1 MEKAIEWLQRVP
13 LDPGFTA
20 PEALETAEFSV
31 AWLHQQALERVSMAK
46 TYDVAVLGAG
56 PAGIF
61 ASLELCNAGLSVLL
75 LDKGRELDSRVCPV
89 QNGSEGCRLCSPC
102 HLVSGFGGAGA
113 FSDGKLTLST
123 QVGGRLT
130 ELIGFEQAKALID
143 YVDSIYLRFGAPPKV
158 YGVGDNLPAL
168 EREAASAGLK
178 LTPVKLR
185 HLGTEFCL
193 ATLKGMRDYLSSRVD
208 IRLRTTIRNI
218 IVGDGAIEAIETS
231 DCERLSC
238 RYLILAPGRE
248 GSEWLSNEAERLGL
262 SLESNPVDVGCRVEV
277 PMATTEKLTS
287 TLYES
292 KLEFYSR
299 SFNDRVRTFC
309 MCPGGEVIMES
320 TGGSD
325 PVITVNGTGY
335 ARPRTRNTNFALLVS
350 TTFTEPFHEPIAYGK
365 YLARLANIL
374 SGSVLVQRFGDL
386 IDGRRSTQAR
396 LESNPLEPSLKA
408 AAPGDLSFALPYRY
422 LKSIV
427 EMLQAMDKLVPG
439 VASPQT
445 LLYGIEVKF
454 YSSQLKL
461 TPSLETEITNIFAA
475 GDGAGVSRGLVQ
487 ASASG
492 IVAAREILKRLGEEP
507 SKET

>member
-1 MEKAIEWLQRVP
+1 
-13 LDPGFTA
+13 
-20 PEALETAEFSV
+20 
-31 AWLHQQALERVSMAK
+31 MAK
-46 TYDVAVLGAG
+46 IYDVVIVGAG

-61 ASLELCNAGLSVLL
+61 ASLELCNAGLGVLL
-75 LDKGRELDSRVCPV
+75 LDKGGEIDTRVCPV
-89 QNGSEGCRLCSPC
+89 QNGSGRCVLCSPC

-123 QVGGRLT
+123 QVGGQLK
-130 ELIGFEQAKALID
+130 ELIGFDQAQALID
-143 YVDSIYLRFGAPPKV
+143 YVDSIYLKFGAPSKV
-158 YGVGDNLPAL
+158 YGIGGNLPEL
-168 EREAASAGLK
+168 EREAALAELT

-185 HLGTEFCL
+185 HLGTEFCHE
-193 ATLKGMRDYLSSRVD
+193 TLKAMQNYLSSRLD
-208 IRLRTTIRNI
+208 IRLRTTIKNI
-218 IVGDGAIEAIETS
+218 IANDSAVKVVETS
-231 DCERLSC
+231 NGERLSC

-248 GSEWLSNEAERLGL
+248 GAEWLGNEAKRLKLGL
-262 SLESNPVDVGCRVEV
+262 KSNPVDVGCRIEV
-277 PMATTEKLTS
+277 PMPTMEKLTS

-292 KLEFYSR
+292 KLEFYSK

-325 PVITVNGTGY
+325 PVITVNGIGY
-335 ARPRTRNTNFALLVS
+335 TQPRTKNTNFAILVS

-365 YLARLANIL
+365 YLARLANVL
-374 SGSVLVQRFGDL
+374 SGSVLVQRLGDL
-386 IDGRRSTQAR
+386 MDGHRSTQAR
-396 LESNPLEPSLKA
+396 LQNSPIEPSLKA
-408 AAPGDLSFALPYRY
+408 ATPGDLSFALPYRY

-427 EMLQAMDKLVPG
+427 EMLQAMDKVVPG

-461 TPSLETEITNIFAA
+461 TPCLETEIGSIFAA

-492 IVAAREILKRLGEEP
+492 IVAAREIVRRLGKKSSP
-507 SKET
+507 AI

>member
-1 MEKAIEWLQRVP
+1 
-13 LDPGFTA
+13 
-20 PEALETAEFSV
+20 
-31 AWLHQQALERVSMAK
+31 MARS
-46 TYDVAVLGAG
+46 YDVVIVGAG

-61 ASLELCNAGLSVLL
+61 ASLELCNAGLNVLL
-75 LDKGRELDSRVCPV
+75 LDKGREIAARLCPLQHGGDCCV
-89 QNGSEGCRLCSPC
+89 LCSPC

-123 QVGGRLT
+123 QVGGRLA
-130 ELIGFEQAKALID
+130 ELIGFDRARELID
-143 YVDSIYLRFGAPPKV
+143 YVDSIYLRFGAPLKV
-158 YGVGDNLPAL
+158 YGTGQNIGAL
-168 EREAASAGLK
+168 EQEAALSGLR

-185 HLGTEFCL
+185 HLGTEICHEAL
-193 ATLKGMRDYLSSRVD
+193 GAMQSYLSPRLE
-208 IRLRTTIRNI
+208 IRLRTTIESI
-218 IVGDGAIEAIETS
+218 TVDDTGDKIVETGDG
-231 DCERLSC
+231 ERLSC

-248 GSEWLSNEAERLGL
+248 GSEWLCNEARRLKL
-262 SLESNPVDVGCRVEV
+262 TLRSNPVDVGCRIEV
-277 PMATTEKLTS
+277 PMTTMEKLTS

-292 KLEFYSR
+292 KLEFYSE

-325 PVITVNGTGY
+325 PVITVNGIGY
-335 ARPRTRNTNFALLVS
+335 TQPKTRNTNFAVLVS

-365 YLARLANIL
+365 YVARLANIL
-374 SGSVLVQRFGDL
+374 SGGVLLQRLGDL
-386 IDGRRSTQAR
+386 MDGRRSTQAR
-396 LESNPLEPSLKA
+396 LQNSPIEPSLRA
-408 AAPGDLSFALPYRY
+408 AVPGDLSFALPYRY

-427 EMLQAMDKLVPG
+427 EMLQAMDRLVPG
-439 VASPQT
+439 VASPHT

-461 TPSLETEITNIFAA
+461 TPCLETEVGGIFAA

-492 IVAAREILKRLGEEP
+492 TVAAREILKRLGKKP
-507 SKET
+507 SPIA

>member
-1 MEKAIEWLQRVP
+1 
-13 LDPGFTA
+13 
-20 PEALETAEFSV
+20 
-31 AWLHQQALERVSMAK
+31 MAK
-46 TYDVAVLGAG
+46 SYDVAIVGAG

-61 ASLELCNAGLSVLL
+61 ASLELCNAGLDVLL
-75 LDKGRELDSRVCPV
+75 LDKGREIDARVCPV
-89 QNGSEGCRLCSPC
+89 QNGSRCCVLCSPC

-123 QVGGRLT
+123 QIGGRLE
-130 ELIGFEQAKALID
+130 ELVGSDQARALID
-143 YVDSIYLRFGAPPKV
+143 YVDSVYLKFGAPSEV
-158 YGVGDNLPAL
+158 YGMGGNTAAL
-168 EREAASAGLK
+168 EREATSAGLT

-185 HLGTEFCL
+185 HLGTEFCHEI
-193 ATLKGMRDYLSSRVD
+193 LKVMQNYLSPKVD
-208 IRLRTTIRNI
+208 IRLGTTIKNI
-218 IVGDGAIEAIETS
+218 VVDDRSVKSLETS
-231 DCERLSC
+231 NGESLSC

-248 GSEWLSNEAERLGL
+248 GAEWLCNEAQRLKL
-262 SLESNPVDVGCRVEV
+262 SLYSNPVDVGCRIEV
-277 PMATTEKLTS
+277 PMATMEKLTAI
-287 TLYES
+287 LYES

-325 PVITVNGTGY
+325 PVITVNGIGY
-335 ARPRTRNTNFALLVS
+335 TQPRTKNTNFALLVS

-374 SGSVLVQRFGDL
+374 SGGVLVQRLGDL
-386 IDGRRSTQAR
+386 MDGHRSTQAR
-396 LESNPLEPSLKA
+396 LQDSPIEPSLKA
-408 AAPGDLSFALPYRY
+408 ATPGDLSFALPYRY

-439 VASPQT
+439 VVSPYT

-461 TPSLETEITNIFAA
+461 TPCLETEIGNIFAA

-492 IVAAREILKRLGEEP
+492 IVAAREILKRLGKKP
-507 SKET
+507 SPVT

>member
-1 MEKAIEWLQRVP
+1 
-13 LDPGFTA
+13 
-20 PEALETAEFSV
+20 
-31 AWLHQQALERVSMAK
+31 MAK
-46 TYDVAVLGAG
+46 SYDVVIVGAG

-61 ASLELCNAGLSVLL
+61 ASLELCNAGLDVLL
-75 LDKGRELDSRVCPV
+75 LDKGGELDTRVCPV
-89 QNGSEGCRLCSPC
+89 QNGSGRCMLCSPC

-123 QVGGRLT
+123 QVGGRLK
-130 ELIGFEQAKALID
+130 ELVGFDQAQALID
-143 YVDSIYLRFGAPPKV
+143 CVDSIYLKFGAPPKV
-158 YGVGDNLPAL
+158 YGMEKNIVDL
-168 EREAASAGLK
+168 EREAALAGLT
-178 LTPVKLR
+178 LTPVRLR
-185 HLGTEFCL
+185 HLGTEFCHE
-193 ATLKGMRDYLSSRVD
+193 TLKAMQNYLSPKLN
-208 IRLRTTIRNI
+208 IRLGTTIKT
-218 IVGDGAIEAIETS
+218 IVIDDNAVKAVETS
-231 DCERLSC
+231 NGERLTC

-248 GSEWLSNEAERLGL
+248 GAEWLCNEAKRLKLGL
-262 SLESNPVDVGCRVEV
+262 KSNPVDVGCRIEV
-277 PMATTEKLTS
+277 PMPTMEKLTAI
-287 TLYES
+287 LYES
-292 KLEFYSR
+292 KLEFYSK

-325 PVITVNGTGY
+325 PVITVNGVGY
-335 ARPRTRNTNFALLVS
+335 TQPRTKNTNFAILVS

-374 SGSVLVQRFGDL
+374 SGGVLLQRLGDL
-386 IDGRRSTQAR
+386 MDGRRSTKAR
-396 LESNPLEPSLKA
+396 LQNSSIEPSLKA
-408 AAPGDLSFALPYRY
+408 ATPGDLSFALPYRY
-422 LKSIV
+422 LKNIM

-461 TPSLETEITNIFAA
+461 TPCLETEIGNMFAA

-492 IVAAREILKRLGEEP
+492 IVAAREILKRLGKQSSP
-507 SKET
+507 AT